1 VSTFDEQAPFS
12 GESLDFQE
20 MSRDELQAKLF
31 ELLTLVETSRELL
44 RARDADDVAR
54 RVLLSAIGV
63 LGAGSACVLLRD
75 SETETLGVAFEL
87 GLERMPDLRIALPE
101 AITAAFVREQTRRP
115 FRARDPRTT
124 GAAAAFLHDLAPQLA
139 ELDPDLICPLTG
151 ASGLLGFL
159 ILGQRLLAEGYTASD
174 LDLFSSLA
182 ELYVLALERAPG
194 PTHPNATNG
203 APRTRRERHS
213 GDNESLVELRS
224 EYPALREILGESE
237 AMQRFFKDL
246 VDFADSRATLLI
258 QGESGTGK
266 ELVANAIHEV
276 SRRRN
281 GPLEIVDCSSIPK
294 ELIESELFGHVRG
307 AFTGAV
313 RDRRGAF
320 DLAHKGTIL
329 LDEIGEMTL
338 GSQTRLLRVLQEGK
352 IRPVGGEKTHSVD
365 VRVIAATNVDLR
377 EAVRQGEFR
386 KDLFY
391 RIQVFP
397 LRLPPLRERVGDIEV
412 LLRAFLGRFSA
423 DEGQAAPALDQ
434 SVVDRLEEHV
444 FPGNV
449 RELQNIAEALAIRC
463 RGTGRVSLDHLEDI
477 FRSMQVDAEADVA
490 IGPGAF
496 PGDRGRGT
504 ALPPAQSTSPA
515 ATTPATPVS
524 PGLAIG
530 AFVLRAWID
539 AAFNLLE
546 ASRRARARR
555 IEGEV
560 VPITDRAQMS
570 HYLDGELLRLFLE
583 ARDIEAALAPLVG
596 GHPLRSRAHRRL
608 QRLLA
613 KLIESDGAMDL
624 DALFPR
630 MPEDYATL
638 LAPLLP
644 IDAEWLRAQLE
655 QSAM

>member
-1 VSTFDEQAPFS
+1 MNHFDDQTPFS

-20 MSRDELQAKLF
+20 MSRDELQSKLF

-54 RVLLSAIGV
+54 RVLLSSIGV

-75 SETETLGVAFEL
+75 PETQTLQVVYEL
-87 GLERMPDLRIALPE
+87 GLERRPDLHIPIPE
-101 AITAAFVREQTRRP
+101 SIVAAFTRESSRRP
-115 FRARDPRTT
+115 FRSRDPRNS
-124 GAAAAFLHDLAPQLA
+124 GAAAAFLHDLGPQLE
-139 ELDPDLICPLTG
+139 ELDPDLICPLSG
-151 ASGLLGFL
+151 GSGLLGSL
-159 ILGQRLLAEGYTASD
+159 ILGRRLLAEGYTSSD

-194 PTHPNATNG
+194 SPHTAPVGG
-203 APRTRRERHS
+203 APSPRHERRS
-213 GDNESLVELRS
+213 GDNESLTSLRR

-237 AMQRFFKDL
+237 AMQRFFEDL

-266 ELVANAIHEV
+266 ELVAKAIHEV

-329 LDEIGEMTL
+329 LDEIGDMTL

-352 IRPVGGEKTHSVD
+352 IRPVGGEKNHSVD

-377 EAVRQGEFR
+377 EAVRQGRFR

-397 LRLPPLRERVGDIEV
+397 LRLPPLRERRGDVEV
-412 LLRAFLGRFSA
+412 LLRAFLDRFSA
-423 DEGQAAPALDQ
+423 DDGRPAPSIEQA
-434 SVVDRLEEHV
+434 VVDRLNVHS

-449 RELQNIAEALAIRC
+449 RELQNIAEALAIRS
-463 RGTGRVSLDHLEDI
+463 RGAGQVTLDHLEDI
-477 FRSMQVDAEADVA
+477 FRSMQVDSSADLEAPSEVRFSPHPLVPIAEETRPLAA
-490 IGPGAF
+490 GPG
-496 PGDRGRGT
+496 PD
-504 ALPPAQSTSPA
+504 STPLS
-515 ATTPATPVS
+515 
-524 PGLAIG
+524 IG
-530 AFVLRAWID
+530 AFVLSAWVD

-546 ASRRARARR
+546 ASRRAHARR
-555 IEGEV
+555 LEGDR
-560 VPITDRAQMS
+560 VPIADRAQMS
-570 HYLDGELLRLFLE
+570 HYLDGELLRLFLDHGD
-583 ARDIEAALAPLVG
+583 ADRALAPIVG
-596 GHPLRSRAHRRL
+596 GHPLRHRARRRL
-608 QRLLA
+608 GRLIA
-613 KLIESDGAMDL
+613 KLA
-624 DALFPR
+624 DADPQAPLAHHFPR
-630 MPEDYATL
+630 MPEEYVAVL
-638 LAPLLP
+638 EPLLRR
-644 IDAEWLRAQLE
+644 DRDWLQAQAEAITH
-655 QSAM
+655 